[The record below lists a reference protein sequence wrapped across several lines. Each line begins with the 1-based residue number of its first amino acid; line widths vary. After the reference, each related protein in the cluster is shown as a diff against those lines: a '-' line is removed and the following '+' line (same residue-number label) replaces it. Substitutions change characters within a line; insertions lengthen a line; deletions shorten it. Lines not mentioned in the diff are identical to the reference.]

1 MHSTLLS
8 ALLALAFAGAANAQI
23 TGVVVGVPDGDT
35 LAIRI
40 DRQVLNVDLRRI
52 DAPEIGQPYGAQARD
67 SLAALCADRTVKLDE
82 LGIDTGRR
90 IVGEVECDGV
100 DAAEEQVR
108 RGLAWT
114 AKRKRRDAQ
123 LEELQSRARSEHRG
137 LWEQDKPVPPWEWS
151 AIFTQ

>member
-1 MHSTLLS
+1 VKRTL
-8 ALLALAFAGAANAQI
+8 AAALALALSGAAHAQI

-40 DRQVLNVDLRRI
+40 DRQVLNLDLRRI
-52 DAPEIGQPYGAQARD
+52 DAPEIGQPYGAEARD
-67 SLAALCADRTVKLDE
+67 SLVALCADRTVKLDE

-90 IVGEVECDGV
+90 VIGEVECDGV
-100 DAAEEQVR
+100 DAGEEQVK

-114 AKRKRRDAQ
+114 AKRKRRDVE
-123 LEELQSRARSEHRG
+123 LDELQAQARAEHRG
-137 LWEQDKPVPPWEWS
+137 LWEQAAPVPPWGWS

>member
-1 MHSTLLS
+1 MRA
-8 ALLALAFAGAANAQI
+8 ALAALALALSGAAHAQI

-40 DRQVLNVDLRRI
+40 DQQVLHLDLRRI
-52 DAPEIGQPYGAQARD
+52 DAPEIGQPFGSEARE
-67 SLAALCADRTVKLDE
+67 SLAALCADRPVKLDE

-90 IVGEVECDGV
+90 VIGEVECDGV
-100 DAAEEQVR
+100 DVGEEQVR

-114 AKRKRRDAQ
+114 AKRKRRDVQ
-123 LEELQSRARSEHRG
+123 LEELQAKARAAQKG
-137 LWEQDKPVPPWEWS
+137 LWSQDKPVPPWEWS